1 MRRKNVYLM
10 YAIALLQGMVFYG
23 AIATLY
29 RQARGVSV
37 FQITLIEGI
46 SLLLCIAFEVPWGI
60 LADRIGYK
68 AALVL
73 CNGLY
78 CISKLVFW
86 HASGFWWFLLERVL
100 LSIAIAGLSGVD
112 TSLLYLSCRPGDSQR
127 VFGIYDS
134 MGLIGLVIASVGYSV
149 WIREQYT
156 LAAALTAATYGI
168 AALLT
173 LFLSEVREKAPRSF
187 QLAEYTQLLRRLLRD
202 SNRLLFLAAV
212 ACLTQTHQ
220 TITVFLNQL
229 QYTRCGL
236 PSAWFGYL
244 YIAVALCGTC
254 SVFSTVW
261 SKKWGDRR
269 GGTLLLGAAVIACGV
284 LAITRSAALSVAGLI
299 LLRAANSLFQ
309 PFQLEWQNR
318 MVQSANRAT
327 ELSLCAMLVDGAS
340 AGISVLLGAVAD
352 FRLWAAFLC
361 GGVLCLVGLGLFRL
375 WYRRISSVCGQAQ
388 PSTDSVTQ

>member
-1 MRRKNVYLM
+1 MKRKNIYLM

-29 RQARGVSV
+29 RQAHGVRV
-37 FQITLIEGI
+37 FQITLIESI
-46 SLLLCIAFEVPWGI
+46 SLLLCIAFEIPWGI
-60 LADRIGYK
+60 LADQIGYK
-68 AALVL
+68 TTLVL

-78 CISKLVFW
+78 FLSKLVFW
-86 HASGFWWFLLERVL
+86 HANGFWQFLLERVL
-100 LSIAIAGLSGVD
+100 LSVAIAGISGVD

-149 WIREQYT
+149 WIREQYA
-156 LAAALTAATYGI
+156 LAAALTAVTYGI

-173 LFLSEVREKAPRSF
+173 LFLSELREKASRPV
-187 QLAEYTQLLRRLLRD
+187 QLAEYAQLLRQLLRD
-202 SNRLLFLAAV
+202 PNRLLLLAAV

-220 TITVFLNQL
+220 TVTVFLNQL

-236 PSAWFGYL
+236 PSARFGYL

-254 SVFSTVW
+254 SVFSAVW
-261 SKKWGDRR
+261 SQKWGDRR
-269 GGTLLLGAAVIACGV
+269 GGTLLLSTAALACGA
-284 LAITRSAALSVAGLI
+284 LALTHSATLSVVSLI
-299 LLRAANSLFQ
+299 LLRATNSLFQ
-309 PFQLEWQNR
+309 PFQLEWQNQ
-318 MVQSANRAT
+318 MVRSANRAT

-340 AGISVLLGAVAD
+340 AGISVLLGAIAD

-361 GGVLCLVGLGLFRL
+361 GGVLCLAGLGLFRL
-375 WYRRISSVCGQAQ
+375 WYRRIASVCGKMQ
-388 PSTDSVTQ
+388 PSTGSVAQ